1 VTTDDR
7 TGLPATNPADRAVT
21 DAQRHAD
28 AMWAEDQASQRLGMA
43 LHDVGPG
50 RAELSMTVRD
60 DMVNG
65 HGICHGGFLAAL
77 ADSAFAFACN
87 TYGPV
92 TVAAG
97 FDITF
102 VASARIG
109 DRLVARATERVRYGR
124 SGIYDVTVLRC
135 GVDADTVIAEFRGRS
150 RSLPAPDVRTS
161 ASVPA
166 NQQT

>member
-1 VTTDDR
+1 MTPDDQ
-7 TGLPATNPADRAVT
+7 TGLPSTDPADRAVT
-21 DAQRHAD
+21 LARRHVD
-28 AMWAEDQASQRLGMA
+28 AMWADDRASRRLGMA

-87 TYGPV
+87 TYGSV

-102 VASARIG
+102 VAPARLG

-124 SGIYDVTVLRC
+124 NGVYDVTVLRI
-135 GVDADTVIAEFRGRS
+135 GVDTETVIAEFRGRS
-150 RSLPAPDVRTS
+150 RSLPAPRRRRPDQRK
-161 ASVPA
+161 
-166 NQQT
+166 